1 MTMTKED
8 IIRLE
13 KKWAELLKG
22 PKRSN
27 ELKISNAKITAAEL
41 QAQLL
46 QDEEYQKWLKEKEEV
61 RTALEA
67 TYAEDEKPLVEDLMQ
82 VGFNITS
89 SWDLVNTK
97 SSYKS
102 AIPILLEHLSK
113 PYHLK
118 NKEGIIRALAVK
130 EAKGIACRAILDEYN
145 KAPKNNSNY
154 RWAFGNTM
162 AVIMTAEYIDDVV
175 AIVQDENNGESR
187 EMFVAA
193 LGNTKSSK
201 VRDVLKQLLIDKS
214 EVIRKEAQKA
224 LKKIN

>member
-1 MTMTKED
+1 MTKE
-8 IIRLE
+8 IIQLE

-22 PKRSN
+22 PKRLNEPKVSN
-27 ELKISNAKITAAEL
+27 TKITVAEL
-41 QAQLL
+41 QTQLL

-61 RTALEA
+61 RTALEVA
-67 TYAEDEKPLVEDLMQ
+67 YAKDEKPLVEDLVKAGM
-82 VGFNITS
+82 NITS

-130 EAKGIACRAILDEYN
+130 EAKGVACRAIIDEYN
-145 KAPKNNSNY
+145 KAPKNDSNY
-154 RWAFGNTM
+154 RWALGNTM
-162 AVIMTAEYIDDVV
+162 AVIMTADYIDDVV
-175 AIVQDENNGESR
+175 AIVQDEGNGESR
-187 EMFVAA
+187 HMFVAA

-201 VRDVLKQLLIDKS
+201 TREILKQLLIDKS

-224 LKKIN
+224 LQKIN